1 MEKKETKIVVDKKET
16 KKKKG
21 MNLPNKIT
29 CARLVISLIVLV
41 ILCFPWDAVG
51 ISEAERTVGPLFGVQ
66 AIDLKYIV
74 AGVLFVIGA
83 TTDFLDG
90 YLARKHNIVTDFGK
104 VMDAIADKVLV
115 NGVLI
120 VLAYDGML
128 PLVVPVIIIT
138 RDIVVDS
145 IKMASGSKG
154 KVVAASWPGKIK
166 TICMLI
172 GVSLTFFYNI
182 PFAFIG
188 EGIAVDSLFIF
199 VAVIMSIYSACQY
212 YWVNKDLLFSEM

>member
-1 MEKKETKIVVDKKET
+1 MKE
-16 KKKKG
+16 KKKG

-29 CARLVISLIVLV
+29 CVRLVLSAIVLIVLCIPWSSIGV
-41 ILCFPWDAVG
+41 DFPVY
-51 ISEAERTVGPLFGVQ
+51 SVFGVENVN
-66 AIDLKYIV
+66 LKYIIC
-74 AGVLFVIGA
+74 GVLFMIGSI
-83 TTDFLDG
+83 TDFLDG
-90 YLARKHNIVTDFGK
+90 YIARKYNMVTDFGK

-120 VLAYDGML
+120 ILAYDKFI
-128 PLVVPVIIIT
+128 PLIVPVIIIT

-166 TICMLI
+166 TICMMI
-172 GVSLTFFYNI
+172 GVTLVFFYNI

-188 EGIAVDSLFIF
+188 NGLRIDWFFVF
-199 VAVIMSIYSACQY
+199 VATIMSIVSACQY
-212 YWVNKDLLFSEM
+212 YLANKDFIFNEV

>member
-145 IKMASGSKG
+145 IKMASGNKG

-172 GVSLTFFYNI
+172 GVSLTFFYNM

-188 EGIAVDSLFIF
+188 EGIAVDALFIF